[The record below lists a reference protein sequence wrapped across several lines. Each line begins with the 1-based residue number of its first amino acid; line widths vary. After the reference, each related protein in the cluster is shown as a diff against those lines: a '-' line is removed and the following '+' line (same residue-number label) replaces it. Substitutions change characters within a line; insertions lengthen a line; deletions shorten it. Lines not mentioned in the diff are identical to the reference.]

1 MITKSSL
8 KRLKNNKVEALKE
21 YHYILNWQQI
31 SGPIVGFRLIL
42 TRKHQRMIRHLD
54 TGTSA
59 YLYLELRSPTD
70 RLQRFLHKSFHRDP
84 HY

>member
-21 YHYILNWQQI
+21 YQCFLNWQI
-31 SGPIVGFRLIL
+31 SGSIVGFRLIL